1 MTEEDRLRDLLRAA
15 YPPPTGRGPSRDLW
29 VSVVARIDAPPV
41 RPSRLDVALAALIAV
56 LLIVFPRYLWL
67 VVYHM

>member
-15 YPPPTGRGPSRDLW
+15 YPPPPGRGPSRDLW
-29 VSVVARIDAPPV
+29 VSIVARIDTPV
-41 RPSRLDVALAALIAV
+41 RPSRLDVALAALIAI

-67 VVYHM
+67 LVYHM